1 MARRA
6 STSHSRDR
14 IPVPRVR
21 VSVPPLN
28 TGLRDGSLES
38 ASHKAMPRVLGDFK
52 ILSLIARGDHGIVF
66 TAQRLSTDE
75 RVALKV
81 LSANRGQSDAPV
93 HFSLSAAEAGALR
106 SHPGILSFY
115 AAGGHAGYRYIAQ
128 ELVEGGRTLS
138 DWFEQRRR
146 EGFVPPGYF
155 REAAQLITQIADALH
170 HAHSV
175 GVTHLAVNPSNILLT
190 DDMQPKLSGFGLAR
204 AENAL
209 ALARIGGLAGA
220 PHYLAPEQV
229 ASRRQKID
237 RRADIY
243 SLGAVLYEMLTFE
256 RPFEG
261 SSNQE
266 ILKKILVREPASP
279 RRLNPDIPRDLAVIA
294 LKAMEKDPRH
304 RYRTMAD
311 LDHDLR
317 RYLSGDVILARPVGP
332 AERIWKRVK
341 GSPARSIRDILTAA
355 AVFLVVVV
363 APWMIAQK
371 EREKRMELEAALTT
385 ANFAA
390 GSGALSDAVPGHEVP
405 PGDISPGDV
414 FQGGALAGDAMHGEA
429 PQSHAAGRAVERV
442 LAAVMML
449 PTGEEK
455 DAGAARAEALQTAA
469 QMIDE
474 SFADQP
480 EIEASL
486 RLTLGRAFYRLGR
499 FDDARRHFRAALDLR
514 RDALGVLHPDTLD
527 AMDDLA
533 ALLWEQGDLSEA
545 EELYAELVETRSIVL
560 GPSHADTLRS
570 RLNLALVVRELGR
583 DPVSEAETS
592 DPESPDGDGRP
603 GPGGEAPDDDL
614 RDLDSSSGFS
624 GMDIRGVAACLHPES
639 E

>member
-1 MARRA
+1 
-6 STSHSRDR
+6 
-14 IPVPRVR
+14 
-21 VSVPPLN
+21 
-28 TGLRDGSLES
+28 
-38 ASHKAMPRVLGDFK
+38 
-52 ILSLIARGDHGIVF
+52 
-66 TAQRLSTDE
+66 
-75 RVALKV
+75 
-81 LSANRGQSDAPV
+81 
-93 HFSLSAAEAGALR
+93 
-106 SHPGILSFY
+106 
-115 AAGGHAGYRYIAQ
+115 
-128 ELVEGGRTLS
+128 
-138 DWFEQRRR
+138 
-146 EGFVPPGYF
+146 
-155 REAAQLITQIADALH
+155 
-170 HAHSV
+170 
-175 GVTHLAVNPSNILLT
+175 
-190 DDMQPKLSGFGLAR
+190 
-204 AENAL
+204 
-209 ALARIGGLAGA
+209 
-220 PHYLAPEQV
+220 V

-261 SSNQE
+261 NSNQE
-266 ILKKILVREPASP
+266 ILKRILVREPASP

-294 LKAMEKDPRH
+294 LKAMEKDARH

-317 RYLSGDVILARPVGP
+317 RYLSGDVILARPVGK

-355 AVFLVVVV
+355 AVFMVVVV

-385 ANFAA
+385 ASVDAA
-390 GSGALSDAVPGHEVP
+390 PGAGAASAALSDKAPDHGAQPGEVSRRDEKP
-405 PGDISPGDV
+405 RPG
-414 FQGGALAGDAMHGEA
+414 EE
-429 PQSHAAGRAVERV
+429 PQTHAAGRAVERV

-449 PTGEEK
+449 PTGEEE

-499 FDDARRHFRAALDLR
+499 FEDARRHFSAALVLR
-514 RDALGVLHPDTLD
+514 RNALGGRDPDTLD

-533 ALLWEQGDLSEA
+533 ALLWEQGDLTGA
-545 EELYAELVETRSIVL
+545 EELYAELVETRSSVL
-560 GPSHADTLRS
+560 GASHADTLRS

-583 DPVSEAETS
+583 DPVSEAEPS
-592 DPESPDGDGRP
+592 EPEPPDAEGRP
-603 GPGGEAPDDDL
+603 GPGGDAPDEGL

-624 GMDIRGVAACLHPES
+624 RMDIRRAAACLHAES